1 MSGDWRSCPDAGVH
15 RHRSGRTAGHPLPLR
30 RFALSREVLMS
41 GVVLDVIGVVIT
53 WIAVAI
59 GAWFLGLYMVKVF
72 KGERTFMSPVLR
84 PIERASYRL
93 MGVKEDEEQTW
104 VRYTVSV
111 LIVSVVSFLFTYAL
125 LRLQGHLP
133 CNDFGLNP
141 MGFGPVAADLA
152 FNTAVSFTTNTNW
165 QNYTGEQT
173 MSYLSQMVA
182 LVLHNFLSAAVGV
195 AMAVALFRGISSRSI
210 KTLGNFYVDVT
221 RATLYVL
228 LPLSVVIAFV
238 LLSQGVVQSVGPY
251 VAAHTIDGAQQVI
264 AVGPFASQEAIKDLG
279 NNGGGPF
286 NANSSHPFENPNGF
300 TNQFELFLELLI
312 PFALCVTFGKM
323 VGSIRQGLAIGAAME
338 ILLASFTFIL
348 IYAEQSGNP
357 ALAAVGV
364 NQANTATQAGGNM
377 EGKEVRFGPTYSAM
391 FEATT
396 TGTSTGSVNSSHD
409 SFTPIGGLVALIQM
423 QLGEVDPGGI
433 GAGIYFMLVFAVL
446 SVFIAGLMVG
456 RTPEYL
462 GKKIESKEVRLAAL
476 AVLIVVASILG
487 FTALSAVHPLG
498 QAGLTTNSAAHGFS
512 EILYAFSSATAN
524 NGSALPGLLGNTV
537 YYNTTLA
544 SAMWIGRFL
553 EVIPILAL
561 AGALAGKKVV
571 PGSAC
576 TFATDRP
583 LFVGLLIGV
592 VLIVGALTFFPAL
605 TLGPILEQFQ
615 LAAGHLH

>member
-1 MSGDWRSCPDAGVH
+1 
-15 RHRSGRTAGHPLPLR
+15 
-30 RFALSREVLMS
+30 
-41 GVVLDVIGVVIT
+41 VVLDIIGVVIT

-84 PIERASYRL
+84 PIERGGYWL

-104 VRYTVSV
+104 IRYTVSV
-111 LIVSVVSFLFTYAL
+111 LIVSVVSFVFTYLL
-125 LRLQGHLP
+125 LRLQSKLP
-133 CNDFGLNP
+133 FNDFGLNP
-141 MGFGPVAADLA
+141 MGFGPVAPDLSL
-152 FNTAVSFTTNTNW
+152 NTAISFTTNTNW
-165 QNYTGEQT
+165 QNYTGETT
-173 MSYLSQMVA
+173 MSYLSQMLA
-182 LVLHNFLSAAVGV
+182 LVIHNFLSAAVGI
-195 AMAVALFRGISSRSI
+195 AMAVALFRGISSRSL
-210 KTLGNFYVDVT
+210 KTIGNFYVDVT
-221 RATLYVL
+221 RATLYIL
-228 LPLSVVIAFV
+228 LPLSVVVAFV
-238 LLSQGVVQSVGPY
+238 LVSQGVVQSISTYPV
-251 VAAHTIDGAQQVI
+251 AHTVSGAVQNI

-286 NANSSHPFENPNGF
+286 NANSAHPFENPNGF

-323 VGSIRQGLAIGAAME
+323 VGHIRQGLAIAAAMG
-338 ILLASFTFIL
+338 ILLVAFTFIS
-348 IYAEQSGNP
+348 ISAEQQGNP
-357 ALAAVGV
+357 ALSAVGV
-364 NQANTATQAGGNM
+364 NQTNTSTQAGGNM
-377 EGKEVRFGPTYSAM
+377 EGKEVRFGPIYSAM

-396 TGTSTGSVNSSHD
+396 TGTSTGSVDSSHD

-476 AVLIVVASILG
+476 AVLIDVGSILG
-487 FTALSAVHPLG
+487 FTAVSVVIPQGLAGPLN
-498 QAGLTTNSAAHGFS
+498 AGAHGFS

-524 NGSALPGLLGNTV
+524 NGSAFAGLTGNTI

-571 PGSAC
+571 PASSG

-605 TLGPILEQFQ
+605 ALGPILEQLQ

>member
-1 MSGDWRSCPDAGVH
+1 
-15 RHRSGRTAGHPLPLR
+15 
-30 RFALSREVLMS
+30 
-41 GVVLDVIGVVIT
+41 
-53 WIAVAI
+53 
-59 GAWFLGLYMVKVF
+59 
-72 KGERTFMSPVLR
+72 
-84 PIERASYRL
+84 
-93 MGVKEDEEQTW
+93 
-104 VRYTVSV
+104 
-111 LIVSVVSFLFTYAL
+111 
-125 LRLQGHLP
+125 
-133 CNDFGLNP
+133 
-141 MGFGPVAADLA
+141 
-152 FNTAVSFTTNTNW
+152 
-165 QNYTGEQT
+165 
-173 MSYLSQMVA
+173 
-182 LVLHNFLSAAVGV
+182 
-195 AMAVALFRGISSRSI
+195 MAVALFRGISSRSL

-221 RATLYVL
+221 RATLYIL
-228 LPLSVVIAFV
+228 LPLSVVIAFILV
-238 LLSQGVVQSVGPY
+238 SQGVVQSISTYPV
-251 VAAHTIDGAQQVI
+251 AHTVAGAVQTI

-323 VGSIRQGLAIGAAME
+323 VGSMRQGLAIGAAMG
-338 ILLASFTFIL
+338 ILLVAFTFTSI
-348 IYAEQSGNP
+348 IAEQAGNP

-364 NQANTATQAGGNM
+364 NQANTSTQAGGNM
-377 EGKEVRFGPTYSAM
+377 EGKEVRFGPNYSAM

-423 QLGEVDPGGI
+423 QLGEIDPGGI

-476 AVLIVVASILG
+476 AVLIDVASILG
-487 FTALSAVHPLG
+487 FTAVSVLTP
-498 QAGLTTNSAAHGFS
+498 AGLAGPLNAGAHGFS
-512 EILYAFSSATAN
+512 EILYQFSSATAN
-524 NGSALPGLLGNTV
+524 NGSAFAGLTGNTI
-537 YYNTTLA
+537 YYNTTGA
-544 SAMWIGRFL
+544 AAMWIGRFL

-571 PGSAC
+571 PASGG

-605 TLGPILEQFQ
+605 ALGPILEQLQ